1 MIAAARRRRKEATVA
16 AMAGPHGKLTHPAP
30 PSLDS
35 SQKWSCRDLANL
47 TRPSAAR
54 VRGRSSR
61 NTAIDAM
68 AAPPALRWPDAAA
81 WAQTC
86 NLGSNRAK
94 LLGMVILVVPRRLAV
109 PPLSGGATVLPPH
122 FRPLQF
128 AAPSSRP
135 SRTAAAARRKRTCH
149 MGTTR
154 GGRRSGGTHRA
165 SDSIAPLSAAIHQ
178 VLNQM
183 SVRRI
188 FHLELLAWCRS
199 SP

>member
-61 NTAIDAM
+61 NMAIDAM
-68 AAPPALRWPDAAA
+68 AAPPALRRPNAAA

-94 LLGMVILVVPRRLAV
+94 LLGMVSLVVPAGSPSL
-109 PPLSGGATVLPPH
+109 LSLVG
-122 FRPLQF
+122 R
-128 AAPSSRP
+128 PSSHLISGLSNSQPPPPARVAQQRLQGGRGHATWAPHEVAGEAAVHTAPQTP
-135 SRTAAAARRKRTCH
+135 SRLYQLLYTKC
-149 MGTTR
+149 
-154 GGRRSGGTHRA
+154 
-165 SDSIAPLSAAIHQ
+165 SIKCL
-178 VLNQM
+178 
-183 SVRRI
+183 
-188 FHLELLAWCRS
+188 
-199 SP
+199 